1 VRDGGEVP
9 LDAGEPAPVDIPS
22 AWAFALNETSAS
34 HDVAIT
40 LLSFAI
46 VEDVVRVSGLVRV
59 RGRRDLRLSGV
70 PDLVIS
76 TLDDPAPARVA
87 AHVQPQGGM
96 TWVSWIF
103 ERPGRLLVTFQAR
116 IEQICLQ
123 YTVGGR
129 FEETRQGPWIFRFRL
144 PRAADGVRAR
154 SLMPD

>member
-1 VRDGGEVP
+1 MREGGAAS
-9 LDAGEPAPVDIPS
+9 LSAGEPAPVDTPS

-59 RGRRDLRLSGV
+59 HGRRDLRLSGV

-76 TLDDPAPARVA
+76 TLDNPAPARVA
-87 AHVQPQGGM
+87 AHVQSQGGM

-103 ERPGRLLVTFQAR
+103 ERPGGLLMTFQAR

-129 FEETRQGPWIFRFRL
+129 FEETRQGPWTFRFRL
-144 PRAADGVRAR
+144 PRAADGARAR
-154 SLMPD
+154 RAMTD